1 MFAAVIQSILLLAFL
16 SATLGVVD
24 SFAIINYERK
34 KTLGSTIHRPVSV
47 SIAALRISQSRTP
60 REYWTLHHFQYKH
73 VMFGRIGKNDYAFE
87 DKSRISPATV
97 ASGARITNDDK
108 DYFVGGAQTC
118 SSSSVVEMAARMTAS
133 QIVSLIGILYAIGI
147 VVILAMDRDSIL
159 ATIEAT
165 SDGTASSYLPEFI
178 TDLTTDNL
186 FHATD
191 NIIDIAMPPLN
202 SPSEA
207 VIMTLGEG
215 IAGIIGSI
223 ASFCLSL
230 AVMYNNNQKSK
241 TDNTGERK
249 ASGQGGIDDEREL
262 AMTKATN
269 DIVKK
274 INFNSNQLTPTTP
287 KKSIFDTL
295 DTTGTL
301 STTIAGSTSTTPA
314 EEAVAGSDFFL
325 AQAATL
331 SIAESIG
338 LSPFYASIVSVLL
351 ATIPYELIKVSS
363 RRARLQLNR
372 MQEDELLMKLLQEED
387 DRKRNSKLPFLV
399 GFPTKRIIR
408 NKTMDSNDDSDGPSP
423 YSRTN
428 YPLVAT
434 KSTATSAVVGTQP
447 PPTTTIFQKLDRESP
462 TSVME
467 FDAVEVFSDV
477 TKWLEYSV
485 LRSEFKGTF
494 NMFLSNEVTEAA
506 ASSTATTEYSPMF
519 EMSSSLLMTMD
530 NVVESAMFGI
540 FAATSAQLYADL
552 LYGWFGF
559 GGTLKKSM
567 VRTRSVQDWSK
578 RYITVGISSATLFG
592 IYEAAQKPVTDW
604 IASL

>member
-1 MFAAVIQSILLLAFL
+1 MTS
-16 SATLGVVD
+16 S
-24 SFAIINYERK
+24 
-34 KTLGSTIHRPVSV
+34 
-47 SIAALRISQSRTP
+47 
-60 REYWTLHHFQYKH
+60 
-73 VMFGRIGKNDYAFE
+73 
-87 DKSRISPATV
+87 
-97 ASGARITNDDK
+97 
-108 DYFVGGAQTC
+108 
-118 SSSSVVEMAARMTAS
+118 SSSSVVEIAARMTIS
-133 QIVSLIGILYAIGI
+133 QVISLIGILYAIGI
-147 VVILAMDRDSIL
+147 VVILAMDHDSIL

-165 SDGTASSYLPEFI
+165 SLQMTTPATSDELNGVSYRPEFI
-178 TDLTTDNL
+178 TDLTIDSV

-191 NIIDIAMPPLN
+191 NIIDIALPPLN

-230 AVMYNNNQKSK
+230 LVMYNNKRMTNGEQKP
-241 TDNTGERK
+241 
-249 ASGQGGIDDEREL
+249 SGQEGMREREL
-262 AMTKATN
+262 NISNDIGQTN
-269 DIVKK
+269 DV
-274 INFNSNQLTPTTP
+274 NNNPTPTR
-287 KKSIFDTL
+287 SIFDTL

-301 STTIAGSTSTTPA
+301 STSSSTKMVGSSTTTPA

-372 MQEDELLMKLLQEED
+372 IQEDELLMKLLQEED

-399 GFPTKRIIR
+399 GFPTKQIR
-408 NKTMDSNDDSDGPSP
+408 NKIMNINKDYDGQSP
-423 YSRTN
+423 
-428 YPLVAT
+428 T
-434 KSTATSAVVGTQP
+434 KTATSTVVENQP
-447 PPTTTIFQKLDRESP
+447 PTITIFQKLDRESP
-462 TSVME
+462 SSLME

-494 NMFLSNEVTEAA
+494 NMFLSNEVTEA
-506 ASSTATTEYSPMF
+506 SSSATTTTTAYSTLF
-519 EMSSSLLMTMD
+519 EMSSTMMMTMN

-559 GGTLKKSM
+559 GGPLKRNM

-592 IYEAAQKPVTDW
+592 IYEAAQRPVTDW
-604 IASL
+604 IAKL